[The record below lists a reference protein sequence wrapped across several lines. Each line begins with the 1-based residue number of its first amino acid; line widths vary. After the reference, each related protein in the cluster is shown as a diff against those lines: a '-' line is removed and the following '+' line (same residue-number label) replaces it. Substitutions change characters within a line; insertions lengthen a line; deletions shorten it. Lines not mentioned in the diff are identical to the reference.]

1 MKAKLILVLLILA
14 ALPACGSDPTGGVER
29 GVLVVITESVGPNI
43 PATYT
48 LNVGGFPPTPIS
60 SNGEEVSPPIPVGPY
75 SVELTDLA
83 NCAVQGQNP
92 RTVQVVESPPPSET
106 TFNVECT

>member
-1 MKAKLILVLLILA
+1 MKAKLRFVLLILA
-14 ALPACGSDPTGGVER
+14 ALPACGSDPTGGGGR
-29 GVLVVITESVGPNI
+29 GVLVVITESIGPNI

-48 LNVGGFPPTPIS
+48 LNVEGFPPEAIDP
-60 SNGEEVSPPIPVGPY
+60 NGQGVSTLIPVGPY

-83 NCAVQGQNP
+83 NCNVQGQNP
-92 RTVQVVESPPPSET
+92 RTVQVVESPPPTET